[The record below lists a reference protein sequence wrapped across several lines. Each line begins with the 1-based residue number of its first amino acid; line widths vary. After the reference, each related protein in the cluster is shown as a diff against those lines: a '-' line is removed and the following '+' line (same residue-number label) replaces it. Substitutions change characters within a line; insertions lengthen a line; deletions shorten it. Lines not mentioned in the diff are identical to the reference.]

1 MADNKKEMS
10 FELAM
15 SRLEEIVGKLDSGKA
30 TLDESLKL
38 YEEGIALVRLCSERL
53 DSAEQKIKL
62 VKASADGNFSEE
74 DFES

>member
-1 MADNKKEMS
+1 MS

-15 SRLEEIVGKLDSGKA
+15 SRLEEIVGKLDSGKV

>member
-1 MADNKKEMS
+1 MS

-15 SRLEEIVGKLDSGKA
+15 SRLEEIVGKLDSGKV

-53 DSAEQKIKL
+53 DSAEQKSKL

>member
-1 MADNKKEMS
+1 MS

-53 DSAEQKIKL
+53 DSAEQRIKL
-62 VKASADGNFSEE
+62 VKTSADGNFSEE
-74 DFES
+74 DFEG

>member
-1 MADNKKEMS
+1 MS

-53 DSAEQKIKL
+53 DSAEQRIKL
-62 VKASADGNFSEE
+62 VKTSEDGNFSEE
-74 DFES
+74 DFEG

>member
-1 MADNKKEMS
+1 MS

-74 DFES
+74 DFEG

>member
-1 MADNKKEMS
+1 MS